1 MSKDLFKYTEKLLEL
16 FETSNL
22 TTMEYEDENVSVKF
36 GKGTSQAT
44 VVNTQPTVSPVV
56 ETVAEAKVECKAEVL
71 SPIVGTFYSSPAP
84 GEKAFVQIGDT
95 VKEGQVLCI
104 VEAMKVMNEINAP
117 VGGTISEILV
127 EDQEGVEF
135 NQVLFRIK

>member
-1 MSKDLFKYTEKLLEL
+1 MSKNLYDYTEKLLKL
-16 FETSNL
+16 FEDSNL

-36 GKGTSQAT
+36 GRG
-44 VVNTQPTVSPVV
+44 NTQPTAPVYQSAPTVVKEV
-56 ETVAEAKVECKAEVL
+56 EKEAVVDCKAEVV

-84 GEKAFVQIGDT
+84 GESAFVKVGDT

-127 EDQEGVEF
+127 DDKEGVEF